1 MEEDGQ
7 RETLKGGWQLVRRR
21 KSRKRMV
28 EVRQG
33 VEGLAA
39 EVESL
44 WTAACF
50 PSPCNIA
57 LPQWD
62 CIYHIYIKYGY
73 SHEKSSIVLKNSLF

>member
-1 MEEDGQ
+1 MEDDGQ
-7 RETLKGGWQLVRRR
+7 RETLKGGWQLVRMRKNRR
-21 KSRKRMV
+21 RMV
-28 EVRQG
+28 EGRVW
-33 VEGLAA
+33 GLAA

-62 CIYHIYIKYGY
+62 RLYL
-73 SHEKSSIVLKNSLF
+73 SHLYKILILS